1 MSPSDLFGITGLV
14 EAVVAHLTHV
24 IQTPAGIIGFFC
36 AGIAALL
43 IVISSFVKMMIPLRW
58 LAIGSNLGFVIY
70 GIIEVSLMTLLL
82 QGLLLPI
89 NIYRAIEMQRLTRRV
104 TLAAKSGDTS
114 GVWLKPYMKA
124 RKLKANDILFNKG
137 DTADQLYLLAEGRVE
152 FVEIGEFMDPGRVF
166 GEIAFFA
173 PNKRRTQTARC
184 AQDCTVLCI
193 DETTVKQLFYQNPK
207 FGFEMVGLVA
217 GRLSAD
223 VGRLQDQLRD
233 AKRV

>member
-184 AQDCTVLCI
+184 AQDCTVLYI